1 METGRIEPC
10 SILDFVKI
18 AMQAFHSKL
27 DKLEIEFDLIHDHY
41 ALMRDHNIPIP
52 DLEYASY
59 LMMNNDFQACKE
71 AMEIVE
77 ETKNENIKRFS
88 SDLAVEV
95 DKLRKD
101 VITIRETAQ
110 NPMTLDPDADQEVV
124 LEYMSKLNQDVT
136 TQKIAAQRIVM
147 YQKLFQVDESR
158 FDDLLQAAEEV
169 DLRYSLWQGLKELA
183 EKSGAWIATHFES
196 LDTQEVEEV
205 VNRYAKLT
213 VKLERGIVPN
223 PVVQRLRKQVDDL
236 RLSVPVMQNMRNKC
250 LRDRHWKKIELEI
263 SHKIE
268 RNAQFTLGKLIE
280 YNVMEYKAAIANI
293 SNEATQEAALEELME
308 GVKQK
313 WSTIEFVVKQYKEFK
328 DVYVLGGVDDVLS
341 ALEDS
346 MVTMN
351 TVTSSR
357 YVAGIKGEV
366 DKMEGQLKHF
376 GKTLDQWCECQKQ
389 WMYLE
394 SIFSAPDI
402 QRQLPNESKAF
413 FAVDKQFK
421 DIMKRT
427 HDRANALQAGTSP
440 GWLETFQKSN
450 ETLEKIQKN
459 LEDYL
464 ETKRMAFP
472 RFYFLSNDELLEI
485 LAQTRNVQAVQPHM
499 SKCFDGI
506 RSLDFGEDPKSIDI
520 YAMISGEGERVGLGK
535 NLKARG
541 NVENWLTSVEQN
553 MVSSLRR
560 LAKAA
565 VQDYDKRPRP
575 QWTLLHAAQL
585 VVMTSQIYWSKM
597 VEDALKGGGEKS
609 VETLLVE
616 SLNLCISQLEA
627 LSVLVRGELK
637 SLQRKILCALIT
649 IDVHARDILDDMI
662 REKIFKS
669 TEFGWQMQLRYYWDD
684 ELEDSTIRQ
693 TNARFTYAY
702 EYLGAQPRLVI
713 TPLTDRCYMTLT
725 GALHLKLGGAP
736 AGPAGTGKTET
747 TKDLA
752 KALGIQC
759 VVFNCGDNLDFRFMG
774 KFFAGLAQCGA
785 WACFDEFNRID
796 IEVLS
801 VVAQQ
806 LLTIQNALKAR
817 LARFNFEGREIKLL
831 ATCGVFITM
840 NPGYAG
846 RTELPDNLKVLFRPV
861 SMMIPDYALVA
872 EVMLFSEGFANA
884 KVLSRKMVKLY
895 KLSSEQ
901 LSQQD
906 HYDFGMRAVK
916 SVLVMAGALKR
927 ANPDLVEDVV
937 LIRAF
942 KDSNLPKFL
951 AQDVSLF
958 LAIITDLFPGVEIP
972 PQDFGELKLAIEE
985 CILEGGLQIVD
996 AFVIKVI
1003 QLFETMNVRFG
1014 VMAVGPT
1021 GGGKTTCY
1029 RLLRDAMTK
1038 LRVRGHDNPAFQKTH
1053 AYVLNPKCIKMGEL
1067 YGEYNLLTNEWTDGL
1082 GSTII
1087 RAAVADT
1094 TQDRKWIVFD
1104 GPVDAIW
1111 IENMNTVLDDNC
1123 VLCLPNGERIKL
1135 NPTTMRMLFE
1145 VQDLAVA
1152 SPATVSRCG
1161 MVYVPPEELGWRPYV
1176 KSWLQRFPKEI
1187 GIVLTPQCRDYIQ
1200 GLFNEWMD
1208 TGLKFL
1214 RNHLQETIPSVN
1226 INIVTTLC
1234 WYYQGLLQPSRGISL
1249 AGEFNDQITGTLS
1262 RIFAFAFVWSVGG
1275 NIRHTS
1281 IERFDKFIRKEC
1293 ETLAAYPGG
1302 DTVFEYFVN
1311 VKEQSLSPWEEVIPS
1326 FTYKPGVSF
1335 FSLMVPT
1342 LDTVRLGWLFELN
1355 IEIQRSV
1362 LFAGVSG
1369 AGKSAIVLDLI
1380 SKLAEAKN
1388 MMAIVLNF
1396 SAQTTAI
1403 ATQEA
1408 IESKL
1413 EKKGKNRFG
1422 GPFGKKIICFVD
1434 DVNMPM
1440 REKYF
1445 AQPPIELLR
1454 QFQDF
1459 RGFYDRVH
1467 LFWKDIAD
1475 MTIAAAC
1482 GPPGGGRNEVTPRFF
1497 RHFSMVSVQP
1507 PTEMTLRTIF
1517 GAILSG
1523 FLALFPAECKPYTKP
1538 IVDCSIEVFMRMS
1551 QELLPTPQ
1559 KSHYTFNLRD
1569 VSKIFQGILMVKPV
1583 DCATKKQ
1590 LRSLWIHESMRVFHD
1605 RLINAEDKLYFTTIV
1620 HELLKR
1626 SMETI
1631 ETHKELFEDQII
1643 MYGDFLRPGYSAED
1657 RRYEQVTDFSKL
1669 PQLFKDYL
1677 EDYNMSTPKVMKLV
1691 FFKDAI
1697 AHTARLARI
1706 LRQPRGNAMLVGV
1719 GGSGKQS
1726 LTRFACFLSEYT
1738 CFQIEL
1744 TKGYSNFEFREDLKK
1759 IYKVA
1764 GIDGKPITFLF
1775 TDTQI
1780 VNEGF
1785 VEDINNLLNSGEVPG
1800 LFAVDEK
1807 DRLCVDIREYAL
1819 TLGIPLTK
1827 DSLYNCFINR
1837 SREFIHVVLCMSPVG
1852 DPFRSRCRQ
1861 FPSLINC
1868 CTIDWFDEWPEEAL
1882 LTVSNHFLAAVD
1894 LGNDLVKKKV
1904 ASMCVSI
1911 HTSVSDMAT
1920 KFFNELRRKY
1930 YITPKSYLDCVNLYV
1945 ELLNEKRIE
1954 SLAAQD
1960 RFINGLNKLK
1970 ETNELIA
1977 TMKIELG
1984 ELQPILA
1991 EKSEITNKLLNEV
2004 SKETAAA
2011 QQVKETVVVEE
2022 KQVKEQAAATQ
2033 LIKDDA
2039 QKDLDAAMPALNAA
2053 VDALNSLN
2061 KSDITE
2067 LKSFAKPPSLVL
2079 LTMEAV
2085 CILLGEAVG
2094 WDSAKK
2100 IMADVTFIKRLMEY
2114 NKDAI
2119 TPQVQKKLQKY
2130 INDPLFIPEAVQKQ
2144 SNAATSMCM
2153 WVRAMNVYAD
2163 IAKVVAP
2170 KKAALNQAEAA
2181 LKLAA
2186 DTLAGK
2192 QKQLADVEAQVAK
2205 LKANLDVVQADMDK
2219 LKGQALL
2226 TENRLIRAGK
2236 LTSALGDEAVRW
2248 RETAAE
2254 IGEKRKLLVGDVFL
2268 CAVCISYYGAFS
2280 GPYRAAL
2287 VASWIQRFKDE
2298 EIPVSDDCSLR
2309 GILAT
2314 PVEVREWN
2322 IWGLPSDNVSVDNG
2336 ILVTRG
2342 RRWPL
2347 MIDPQGQA
2355 NSWIKAMEAKNGLRV
2370 VRLSDSTLL
2379 RTLESSIRIGNPVLL
2394 EDIGDTLDPALEPI
2408 LQKQVFEKK
2417 GRWLIRL
2424 GDTDVDYDPHFKL
2437 YMTTKLSNPHYLP
2450 EVCIKVT
2457 LVNFTVT
2464 MIGLEDQ
2471 LLGDVVRKERADL
2484 EEQNDRLVV
2493 SISSDKKQL
2502 KDLEDKILRLLKES
2516 EGNIL
2521 DDEVLINTL
2530 NNSKLTSG
2538 VIQGRVK
2545 QAEITEKEIKS
2556 AREEYRVVAKRGSIL
2571 YFIIS
2576 DLALIDSMYQYSLSY
2591 FAQLFNQCIDASPRS
2606 EVLEDRL
2613 QILIRYMTEF
2623 LYMSVSRGLFEEHKL
2638 TFSFLICTSI
2648 MKYMGEINQEDWVFF
2663 LIGGSDTV
2671 PEGALPN
2678 PDNRI
2683 IPDRVWV
2690 SIVKLEETRPET
2702 FKKLTKDITS
2712 GWANWSQYFKTPEP
2726 HIFPLPGVW
2735 KEKLTP
2741 FQQLL
2746 LLKVMRGEKLVFGVN
2761 LFVTAH
2767 LGQKF
2772 VGSVPL
2778 QLEEIFKDTSC
2789 INPVIFILT
2798 TGADPSGMLQ
2808 RFAEKMDRKAGD
2820 RLHMISLG
2828 QGQGPVAETLI
2839 MKSRKSGDWVCL
2851 QNCHL
2856 ASSWMIP
2863 MERIIEK
2870 FLPERA
2876 DIHPDFRLW
2885 LTSFPSKDFPVPV
2898 LQNGIKLTNEPPKGV
2913 RANMLQSYTSISEQ
2927 FLESCSKKAPW
2938 KKLVFGISFF
2948 HAVIQERRKF
2958 GPLGWN
2964 VKYDFNSSDLECA
2977 LQTLI
2982 MFLEEQPDIPWPALL
2997 YVTGEINYGGRVT
3010 DDLDRRCLMSTLKL
3024 YYDPAVLSD
3033 TYTFTSTGLYKSP
3046 PEGEH
3051 GSYVEYIKSFPTAE
3065 GPDLFGMHEN
3075 ANLTFQHQE
3084 SNKILTVVASIQPKA
3099 STGGAGKNVGVT
3111 ILELAAKLLEGLPV
3125 PLRPEEATEHI
3136 PEFGPTGQV
3145 NSLLV
3150 VLQQESERF
3159 NRLIKV
3165 MRSTLVELQRA
3176 IKGLVVMSAELE
3188 AMFNNF
3194 IANKVPELWNAV
3206 AYPSLKP
3213 LSSWILDHQKRM
3225 EFMRV
3230 WIHDGNPLC
3239 FWLPG
3244 FFFPQGFMTGALQN
3258 HARKYQIPIDTLNF
3272 GFKVMEYETGSD
3284 VKQAP
3289 EDGLYISGLYLD
3301 GARWDRKHKCLVEAL
3316 PGEIYSP
3323 LPVVHFTPIVNYKP
3337 PTNEYQCPLYKTH
3350 VRAGVLTTTGASSN
3364 YILNV
3369 SLTIDP
3375 DTTPDFWVLQGIA
3388 LLCQTPY

>member
-1 METGRIEPC
+1 
-10 SILDFVKI
+10 
-18 AMQAFHSKL
+18 
-27 DKLEIEFDLIHDHY
+27 
-41 ALMRDHNIPIP
+41 
-52 DLEYASY
+52 
-59 LMMNNDFQACKE
+59 
-71 AMEIVE
+71 
-77 ETKNENIKRFS
+77 
-88 SDLAVEV
+88 
-95 DKLRKD
+95 
-101 VITIRETAQ
+101 
-110 NPMTLDPDADQEVV
+110 
-124 LEYMSKLNQDVT
+124 
-136 TQKIAAQRIVM
+136 
-147 YQKLFQVDESR
+147 
-158 FDDLLQAAEEV
+158 
-169 DLRYSLWQGLKELA
+169 
-183 EKSGAWIATHFES
+183 
-196 LDTQEVEEV
+196 
-205 VNRYAKLT
+205 
-213 VKLERGIVPN
+213 
-223 PVVQRLRKQVDDL
+223 
-236 RLSVPVMQNMRNKC
+236 
-250 LRDRHWKKIELEI
+250 
-263 SHKIE
+263 
-268 RNAQFTLGKLIE
+268 
-280 YNVMEYKAAIANI
+280 
-293 SNEATQEAALEELME
+293 
-308 GVKQK
+308 
-313 WSTIEFVVKQYKEFK
+313 
-328 DVYVLGGVDDVLS
+328 
-341 ALEDS
+341 
-346 MVTMN
+346 
-351 TVTSSR
+351 
-357 YVAGIKGEV
+357 
-366 DKMEGQLKHF
+366 
-376 GKTLDQWCECQKQ
+376 
-389 WMYLE
+389 MYLE

-413 FAVDKQFK
+413 SAVDKQFK

-506 RSLDFGEDPKSIDI
+506 RSLDFGDDPKSVDI

-541 NVENWLTSVEQN
+541 NVENWLTAVEQN
-553 MVSSLRR
+553 MVASLRR
-560 LAKAA
+560 LAKVAI
-565 VQDYDKRPRP
+565 QDYGKRARP
-575 QWTLLHAAQL
+575 EWTLLHAAQL

-597 VEDALKGGGEKS
+597 VEDALNVEGGKN
-609 VETLLVE
+609 VEALLRE
-616 SLNLCISQLEA
+616 ALTICIKQLEA

-649 IDVHARDILDDMI
+649 IDVHARDIVDDMI

-669 TEFGWQMQLRYYWDD
+669 SEFGWQMQLRYYWDD
-684 ELEDSTIRQ
+684 ELEDSIIRQ
-693 TNARFTYAY
+693 TNAHFIYAF

-747 TKDLA
+747 TKDLG

-759 VVFNCGDNLDFRFMG
+759 VVFNCGENLDFRFMG
-774 KFFAGLAQCGA
+774 KFFAGLTQCGA

-801 VVAQQ
+801 VIAQQ

-817 LARFNFEGREIKLL
+817 LTRFNFEGREIKLL
-831 ATCGVFITM
+831 STCGVFITM

-951 AQDVSLF
+951 AQDVTLF

-985 CILEGGLQIVD
+985 CMIESGLQIVD

-1021 GGGKTTCY
+1021 GGGKSTCY
-1029 RLLRDAMTK
+1029 RLLKDAMTK
-1038 LRVRGHDNPAFQKTH
+1038 LRERDHKNVAFQKTH
-1053 AYVLNPKCIKMGEL
+1053 TYVLNPKCIKLGEL

-1082 GSTII
+1082 ASTLI

-1094 TQDRKWIVFD
+1094 TLDKKWIVFD

-1111 IENMNTVLDDNC
+1111 IESMNTVLDDNC
-1123 VLCLPNGERIKL
+1123 ILCLPNGERIKL
-1135 NPTTMRMLFE
+1135 NPVAMRMLFE
-1145 VQDLAVA
+1145 VADLAVA

-1176 KSWLQRFPKEI
+1176 KSWLERFPKEI
-1187 GIVLTPQCRDYIQ
+1187 GISLPTACRDYIQ
-1200 GLFNEWMD
+1200 GLFHEWMD
-1208 TGLKFL
+1208 IGLNFL
-1214 RNHLQETIPSVN
+1214 RKSLLETIPSVN

-1234 WYYQGLLQPSRGISL
+1234 WYYQGLLQPARGITLREELS
-1249 AGEFNDQITGTLS
+1249 DQVTGTLS
-1262 RIFAFAFVWSVGG
+1262 RIFAFSFVWSVGG

-1281 IERFDKFIRKEC
+1281 IEKFDNFIRKEC
-1293 ETLAAYPGG
+1293 ETLAAYPSG
-1302 DTVFEYFVN
+1302 DTCFEYFVN
-1311 VKEQSLSPWEEVIPS
+1311 VKEQALTPWEEVIPG
-1326 FTYKPGVSF
+1326 FTYTPGSSF
-1335 FSLMVPT
+1335 FSIMVPT

-1355 IEIQRSV
+1355 IEIQRPV

-1369 AGKSAIVLDLI
+1369 GGKSAIVLDML
-1380 SKLAEAKN
+1380 SKLTDTKN

-1396 SAQTTAI
+1396 SAQTTSA

-1413 EKKGKNRFG
+1413 EKKGKNRYG

-1440 REKYF
+1440 RESFF

-1482 GPPGGGRNEVTPRFF
+1482 GPPGGGRNEVTARFY
-1497 RHFSMVSVQP
+1497 RHFSMISVQP
-1507 PTEMTLRTIF
+1507 PTDITLRTIF

-1523 FLALFPAECKPYTKP
+1523 FLSTFPVECKPYTKP

-1551 QELLPTPQ
+1551 HELLPTPQ

-1569 VSKIFQGILMVKPV
+1569 VSKIFQGILMVKPA
-1583 DCATKKQ
+1583 DCSTKKQ
-1590 LRSLWIHESMRVFHD
+1590 LRSLWIHECMRVFHD

-1620 HELLKR
+1620 LELLKR

-1631 ETHKELFEDQII
+1631 ETHKEIFEDQII
-1643 MYGDFLRPGYSAED
+1643 MFADFLRPGYAAED
-1657 RRYEQVTDFSKL
+1657 RRYEQVTEFSKL

-1677 EDYNMSTPKVMKLV
+1677 EDYNMSTPKIMRLV
-1691 FFKDAI
+1691 FFNDAI
-1697 AHTARLARI
+1697 AHTARISRI

-1726 LTRFACFLSEYT
+1726 LTRFACFLSEYQ

-1744 TKGYSNFEFREDLKK
+1744 TKGYGNFEFREDLKK

-1800 LFAVDEK
+1800 LFTADEK

-1837 SREFIHVVLCMSPVG
+1837 ARDFIHVVLCMSPVG

-1882 LTVSNHFLAAVD
+1882 LTVSNHFLAASDVGSD
-1894 LGNDLVKKKV
+1894 ETKKTV
-1904 ASMCVSI
+1904 AKMCVSI
-1911 HTSVSDMAT
+1911 HTSVSEMAT
-1920 KFFNELRRKY
+1920 KFYNELRRKY

-1945 ELLNEKRIE
+1945 ELLNEKRKE
-1954 SLAAQD
+1954 SLGAED
-1960 RFINGLNKLK
+1960 RFVNGLNKLK

-1977 TMKIELG
+1977 TMKVELG

-1991 EKSEITNKLLNEV
+1991 EKSEVTNKLLDEV

-2022 KQVKEQAAATQ
+2022 QQVKEQAAATQ

-2053 VDALNSLN
+2053 VEALNSLN

-2067 LKSFAKPPSLVL
+2067 MKSFAKPPALVL

-2085 CILLGEAVG
+2085 CILLAEPVG

-2100 IMADVTFIKRLMEY
+2100 IMADVAFIKRLMEY
-2114 NKDAI
+2114 NKDGI
-2119 TPQVQKKLQKY
+2119 TPQIQKKLQKY
-2130 INDPLFIPEAVQKQ
+2130 INDPQFVPEAVQKQ

-2163 IAKVVAP
+2163 VAKVVAP

-2181 LKLAA
+2181 LKQAA

-2192 QKQLADVEAQVAK
+2192 QKQLAEVEAQVAK
-2205 LKANLDVVQADMDK
+2205 LKANLDVVQSDMDK
-2219 LKGQALL
+2219 LKAQALL
-2226 TENRLIRAGK
+2226 TENRLVRAGK

-2248 RETAAE
+2248 KETAAE
-2254 IGEKRKLLVGDVFL
+2254 FAEKRKLLVGDVFL

-2287 VASWIQRFKDE
+2287 VASWIQRFKE
-2298 EIPVSDDCSLR
+2298 ENIPVSDDCSLR

-2314 PVEVREWN
+2314 PVE
-2322 IWGLPSDNVSVDNG
+2322 SD
-2336 ILVTRG
+2336 
-2342 RRWPL
+2342 
-2347 MIDPQGQA
+2347 A
-2355 NSWIKAMEAKNGLRV
+2355 N
-2370 VRLSDSTLL
+2370 LL

-2424 GDTDVDYDPHFKL
+2424 GDTDVDYDPRFKL
-2437 YMTTKLSNPHYLP
+2437 YMTTKLANPHYLP

-2530 NNSKLTSG
+2530 NNSKLMSG

-2545 QAEITEKEIKS
+2545 QAEITEKDIKA

-2591 FAQLFNQCIDASPRS
+2591 FAQLFNQCIDTSPRS
-2606 EVLEDRL
+2606 EVLDDRL
-2613 QILIRYMTEF
+2613 QILIRYTTEF

-2648 MKYMGEINQEDWVFF
+2648 MKHMEEIDPDDWSFF
-2663 LIGGSDTV
+2663 LLGGADQL
-2671 PEGALPN
+2671 PEGARAN
-2678 PDNRI
+2678 PDKRL

-2690 SIVKLEETRPET
+2690 SICQLEATRPET
-2702 FKKLTKDITS
+2702 FRKLTKDITT
-2712 GWANWSQYFKTPEP
+2712 GWAQWAEYFKSTEP
-2726 HIFPLPGVW
+2726 HTFTLPGSW
-2735 KEKLTP
+2735 GKSLTP
-2741 FQQLL
+2741 FQRLL
-2746 LLKVMRGEKLVFGVN
+2746 VLKVMRGEKLVFGVTS
-2761 LFVTAH
+2761 FVITH
-2767 LGQKF
+2767 LGHKF
-2772 VGSVPL
+2772 IGSVPL

-2789 INPVIFILT
+2789 VNPVIFILT

-2808 RFAEKMDRKAGD
+2808 RFAEKMDRRAGD

-2839 MKSRKSGDWVCL
+2839 QKSRKSGDWVCL

-2870 FLPERA
+2870 FLPEKA
-2876 DIHPDFRLW
+2876 ETHPDFRLW

-2913 RANMLQSYTSISEQ
+2913 RANMLSSYTAITEE
-2927 FLESCSKKAPW
+2927 FLEGCSKKATW
-2938 KKLVFGISFF
+2938 KKLVFGITFF

-2977 LQTLI
+2977 LQTLL
-2982 MFLEEQPDIPWPALL
+2982 MFLEEQAEIPWPALL

-3010 DDLDRRCLMSTLKL
+3010 DDLDRRCLMSTLRNF
-3024 YYDPAVLSD
+3024 YSSPALQD
-3033 TYTFTSTGLYKSP
+3033 TYAFTSTGLYKSP
-3046 PEGEH
+3046 PEGPH
-3051 GSYVEYIKSFPTAE
+3051 SSYVEYIKSFPTAE

-3075 ANLTFQHQE
+3075 ANLTYQRQE
-3084 SNKILTVVASIQPKA
+3084 SNKILNVVASIQPKA
-3099 STGGAGKNVGVT
+3099 STGGAGKNAAET
-3111 ILELAAKLLEGLPV
+3111 ILELAAKLLEGLPQ
-3125 PLRPEEATEHI
+3125 PLKSEEAVDHI

-3150 VLQQESERF
+3150 VLLQESERF
-3159 NRLIKV
+3159 NKLVKV

-3176 IKGLVVMSAELE
+3176 IKGLVVMSADLE

-3194 IANKVPELWNAV
+3194 IANKVPEVWNAV

-3213 LSSWILDHQKRM
+3213 LSSWIIDHQKRM
-3225 EFMRV
+3225 EFMRN
-3230 WIHDGNPLC
+3230 WIHEGNPLC

-3272 GFKVMEYETGSD
+3272 GFRVLDYEDAADIKV
-3284 VKQAP
+3284 AP
-3289 EDGLYISGLYLD
+3289 DDGLLISGLYVD
-3301 GARWDRKHKCLVEAL
+3301 GARWDRQRKCLVEPLA
-3316 PGEIYSP
+3316 GEIYSR
-3323 LPVVHFTPIVNYKP
+3323 LPVVHFIPTVNYKP
-3337 PTNEYQCPLYKTH
+3337 PVNEYQCPLYKTH

-3369 SLTIDP
+3369 SLPIDP
-3375 DTTPDFWVLQGIA
+3375 HTTPDFWVLQGIA
-3388 LLCQTPY
+3388 LLCQNPY